1 MPINQWPG
9 TERPREKLLAGTAAE
24 LSDAEVLAVV
34 LQNGAANKSALALG
48 RELLAQ
54 YGSIKG
60 VLRHSRELPSAIK
73 GVGPAK
79 VALLE
84 AAHEMML
91 RHLCEGIK
99 HKDVLH
105 SSEAAKRYLQ
115 ARYGGRSY
123 EAFICIYLN
132 SQQHIVEIEEL
143 FRGTIDGAPVYPR
156 EVVKRCLHYNA
167 AAVIFAHNHPSG
179 VAEPSQA
186 DIGITR
192 RLQAALQTVDIRVLD
207 HLVVAEAEVVSLA
220 ERNLLD

>member
-34 LQNGAANKSALALG
+34 LQNGTANKSALALG

-60 VLRHSRELPSAIK
+60 VLRHSRELPSAVK

-79 VALLE
+79 VALL
-84 AAHEMML
+84 
-91 RHLCEGIK
+91 
-99 HKDVLH
+99 
-105 SSEAAKRYLQ
+105 EAAKRYLQ

-132 SQQHIVEIEEL
+132 SQQHIVKIEEL

-192 RLQAALQTVDIRVLD
+192 RLQAALQIVDIRVLD

>member
-9 TERPREKLLAGTAAE
+9 AERPREKLLAGTAAE

-34 LQNGAANKSALALG
+34 LQNGTANKSALALG

-54 YGSIKG
+54 YGSLKD
-60 VLRHSRELPSAIK
+60 VLRDSRELPSEVK

-91 RHLCEGIK
+91 RHLCEGTK

-105 SSEAAKRYLQ
+105 SSEAAKKYLQ
-115 ARYGGRSY
+115 ARYGCRSY

-132 SQQHIVEIEEL
+132 
-143 FRGTIDGAPVYPR
+143 
-156 EVVKRCLHYNA
+156 N
-167 AAVIFAHNHPSG
+167 
-179 VAEPSQA
+179 
-186 DIGITR
+186 
-192 RLQAALQTVDIRVLD
+192 
-207 HLVVAEAEVVSLA
+207 
-220 ERNLLD
+220 

>member
-1 MPINQWPG
+1 MGMPINQWPG

-34 LQNGAANKSALALG
+34 LQNGTANKSALALG

-60 VLRHSRELPSAIK
+60 VLRHSRELPSAVK

-79 VALLE
+79 VALL
-84 AAHEMML
+84 
-91 RHLCEGIK
+91 
-99 HKDVLH
+99 
-105 SSEAAKRYLQ
+105 EAAKRYLQ

-132 SQQHIVEIEEL
+132 SQQHIVKIEEL
-143 FRGTIDGAPVYPR
+143 FRGTIDGAPVYPG

-192 RLQAALQTVDIRVLD
+192 RLQAALQIVDIRVLD

>member
-34 LQNGAANKSALALG
+34 LQNGTANKSALALG
-48 RELLAQ
+48 RELLTQ

-60 VLRHSRELPSAIK
+60 VLRHSRELPSAVK

-79 VALLE
+79 VALL
-84 AAHEMML
+84 
-91 RHLCEGIK
+91 
-99 HKDVLH
+99 
-105 SSEAAKRYLQ
+105 EAAKRYLQ

-132 SQQHIVEIEEL
+132 SQQHIVKIEEL
-143 FRGTIDGAPVYPR
+143 FRGTIDGAPVYPG

-192 RLQAALQTVDIRVLD
+192 RLQAALQIVDIRVLD

>member
-9 TERPREKLLAGTAAE
+9 AERPREKLLAGTAAE
-24 LSDAEVLAVV
+24 LSDAEV
-34 LQNGAANKSALALG
+34 LALG

-60 VLRHSRELPSAIK
+60 VLRHSRELPSEVK

-91 RHLCEGIK
+91 RHLSEGTK
-99 HKDVLH
+99 HKDILH

-115 ARYGGRSY
+115 ARYGCRSY

-132 SQQHIVEIEEL
+132 
-143 FRGTIDGAPVYPR
+143 
-156 EVVKRCLHYNA
+156 N
-167 AAVIFAHNHPSG
+167 
-179 VAEPSQA
+179 
-186 DIGITR
+186 
-192 RLQAALQTVDIRVLD
+192 
-207 HLVVAEAEVVSLA
+207 
-220 ERNLLD
+220 

>member
-34 LQNGAANKSALALG
+34 LQNGTANKSALALG

-60 VLRHSRELPSAIK
+60 VLRHSRELPSAVK

-79 VALLE
+79 VALL
-84 AAHEMML
+84 
-91 RHLCEGIK
+91 
-99 HKDVLH
+99 
-105 SSEAAKRYLQ
+105 EAAKRYLQ

-132 SQQHIVEIEEL
+132 SQQHIVKIEEL

-167 AAVIFAHNHPSG
+167 ASVIFAHNHPSG

-192 RLQAALQTVDIRVLD
+192 RLQTALQTVDIRVLD